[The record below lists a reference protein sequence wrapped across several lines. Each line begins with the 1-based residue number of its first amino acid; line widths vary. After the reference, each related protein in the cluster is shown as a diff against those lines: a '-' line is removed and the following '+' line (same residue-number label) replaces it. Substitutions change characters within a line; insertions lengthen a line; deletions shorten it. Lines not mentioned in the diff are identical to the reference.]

1 MATPDNIIRV
11 PKPSRAAYNPH
22 RNLENNV
29 LVKTLL
35 EHFHEADM
43 NLPPEWQTGIDVS
56 TITTEGQASAY
67 IRKVTEAIHKS
78 GGRVETQKTGRA
90 T

>member
-11 PKPSRAAYNPH
+11 PKPGRDAYNPH
-22 RNLENNV
+22 RPLSKN
-29 LVKTLL
+29 TLIKNQV
-35 EHFHEADM
+35 EHFYEADKQ
-43 NLPPEWQTGIDVS
+43 LPPELQTGVDIN
-56 TITTEGQASAY
+56 TIRTEGQASVY

-78 GGRVETQKTGRA
+78 GGRVEKVRKA